1 MKLFIDTNL
10 FVYLNSGL
18 PEDVAQKLDTFYA
31 DLAQNHELHTD
42 VLVLDEL
49 VHVSKRKYDVAYR
62 DTIEFIEDVVLP
74 VVQVLPLTLYDY
86 LTAREIILKYN
97 LRPSDALHVAAVENN
112 GLQAIVSE
120 DEDFDRL
127 PLKRLWLGG

>member
-10 FVYLNSGL
+10 FVYLNSGI